1 MIIMNKFIKE
11 LVQIGYELMENN
23 PNFDKIDKKLT
34 QIEKEMNKNQTK
46 SSNYDIIIIETKKN

>member
-34 QIEKEMNKNQTK
+34 QIEKEMNEN
-46 SSNYDIIIIETKKN
+46 

>member
-34 QIEKEMNKNQTK
+34 QIEKEMNENQTK
-46 SSNYDIIIIETKKN
+46 SSNYDIIIIEKEE